1 MKAFLPL
8 LLSFGLAFATG
19 WWGVREQTNSRT
31 GDLVGF
37 LPSRAAGQRP
47 NDQPVTA
54 DGLVAKHTAKKP
66 GDPKK
71 AQAEMNRWL
80 NTQAEQKQKFETLKD
95 SFVLDSDPAKQY
107 EAAMERYKKD
117 YRLTAEIQL
126 ISLAWLRQ
134 DADGFLAFLAKAK
147 GDDPGSGLYGA
158 VKERCREL
166 SREQTLELL
175 GKLEAASQSSGVQ
188 ALFSHLVSSSL
199 TSGRLEAAIALAE
212 QLQPRQKNS
221 FYLRLAIEC
230 PEKLRPEAF
239 KWFADHAQI
248 QCLQQMA
255 ARPGQENSGGMN
267 SPWLGEMVERYPE
280 TRATLVNSGL
290 YQGFMMDSWTK
301 LPVAQGLAEMVAG
314 MPDTLS
320 EEGKRGK
327 AMEILCANAVS
338 AALTAQGDLGKT
350 LGDGQLTVEQIVDQM
365 GPRARE
371 LFTAGPD
378 EMNKALFSNLAQRDP
393 EAAVALTEPFD
404 PKIREQ
410 LLLKAA
416 TDPSLVREGN
426 AEQMLKLFTA
436 LPPSKD
442 QGPLQA
448 RFMAW
453 GQITDNAYRTYGDS
467 YPTWLLALPNS
478 VDRDMAL
485 SHLAMAVK
493 GSDPELSARLVAA
506 KSQPPPAQ

>member
-1 MKAFLPL
+1 VKASLPL
-8 LLSFGLAFATG
+8 LLSFGLAFAAG
-19 WWGVREQTNSRT
+19 WWGVRERVNPWAGDPVSPPASR
-31 GDLVGF
+31 L
-37 LPSRAAGQRP
+37 AGQRSK
-47 NDQPVTA
+47 DQPVTA

-71 AQAEMNRWL
+71 AQAKLNDWL
-80 NTQAEQKQKFETLKD
+80 KTQEEQKLKFESLKD

-134 DADGFLAFLAKAK
+134 DADGFLAFLAKTK

-166 SREQTLELL
+166 SLEQNLELL
-175 GKLEAASQSSGVQ
+175 GKLEAASQSYSGQ
-188 ALFSHLVSSSL
+188 ALFSHLVASSL
-199 TSGRLEAAIALAE
+199 TAGRLEDVLALAD

-255 ARPGQENSGGMN
+255 ARPGQEVSGGMN

-290 YQGFMMDSWTK
+290 YQGFMMDTWTK

-314 MPDTLS
+314 MPGTLS
-320 EEGKRGK
+320 DEAKRVK
-327 AMEILCANAVS
+327 ALEVLCANAAG
-338 AALTAQGDLGKT
+338 AALAEQGDLRRI
-350 LGDGQLTVEQIVDQM
+350 LGNGHPTMEQIVDQM
-365 GPRARE
+365 GPRAKE
-371 LFTAGPD
+371 LFATAPD
-378 EMNKALFSNLAQRDP
+378 EMRKAIFPQLALHDP

-404 PKIREQ
+404 PKVREQ

-416 TDPSLVREGN
+416 TGPTQVREGN

-467 YPTWLLALPNS
+467 YPAWLLALPNS

-493 GSDPELSARLVAA
+493 GTDPELGARLVAA
-506 KSQPPPAQ
+506 KSQTPPAQ